1 MLLAID
7 GTVLSLAV
15 PRLTADLA
23 PSATELL
30 WIGDVYS
37 FVLAGLLVTMGNVA
51 DRIGRRRLLLIGS
64 TGFGLASLLAAFA
77 PTAGV
82 LIAARV
88 FLGLFGAPTLPSTL
102 PISRDV
108 FRQPLQRTRAIAVWS
123 AGATGGAAVGPLVGG
138 FLLEHFWWG
147 SVFLINLPVMAIV
160 IVAGLL
166 VLPESRGNADARI
179 DAVSALLSI
188 VAIVPIVY
196 AVKHLAA
203 QGFDVTVV
211 LTALVG
217 ATAGWVFVRRQRRLA
232 TPLIDISLFRI
243 PAFTGAVLAN
253 GIAIFALAGLLF
265 FFSQYLQLVRGLSPL
280 IAGLVELPATI
291 MSVLVALVAV
301 AIVKRLGAGRSIATG
316 VTLGGGGLALVGFA
330 AGQEGIHWILIGVSV
345 AGLGIG
351 LAMTLSTDAIVSAAP
366 VERAGAASAIS
377 ETAYELGVAMGIAL
391 LGSLQTVFYRWLLQT
406 PSGLDDAIAAQVRES
421 LPIGLKALDETVAIQ
436 AEAAHLAR
444 DAFTS
449 GVPTTAVVAAVLLI
463 VAALTAWKLIPSQR
477 PQEAPSKTT

>member
-1 MLLAID
+1 M
-7 GTVLSLAV
+7 
-15 PRLTADLA
+15 
-23 PSATELL
+23 
-30 WIGDVYS
+30 
-37 FVLAGLLVTMGNVA
+37 
-51 DRIGRRRLLLIGS
+51 
-64 TGFGLASLLAAFA
+64 
-77 PTAGV
+77 
-82 LIAARV
+82 
-88 FLGLFGAPTLPSTL
+88 
-102 PISRDV
+102 
-108 FRQPLQRTRAIAVWS
+108 
-123 AGATGGAAVGPLVGG
+123 
-138 FLLEHFWWG
+138 
-147 SVFLINLPVMAIV
+147 
-160 IVAGLL
+160 
-166 VLPESRGNADARI
+166 
-179 DAVSALLSI
+179 
-188 VAIVPIVY
+188 
-196 AVKHLAA
+196 
-203 QGFDVTVV
+203 TVV

-316 VTLGGGGLALVGFA
+316 LTLGGGGLALVGFA

-444 DAFTS
+444 EAFTS
-449 GVPTTAVVAAVLLI
+449 GVQTTAVVAAVLLI

>member
-1 MLLAID
+1 
-7 GTVLSLAV
+7 
-15 PRLTADLA
+15 
-23 PSATELL
+23 
-30 WIGDVYS
+30 
-37 FVLAGLLVTMGNVA
+37 
-51 DRIGRRRLLLIGS
+51 
-64 TGFGLASLLAAFA
+64 
-77 PTAGV
+77 
-82 LIAARV
+82 
-88 FLGLFGAPTLPSTL
+88 
-102 PISRDV
+102 
-108 FRQPLQRTRAIAVWS
+108 
-123 AGATGGAAVGPLVGG
+123 
-138 FLLEHFWWG
+138 
-147 SVFLINLPVMAIV
+147 
-160 IVAGLL
+160 
-166 VLPESRGNADARI
+166 
-179 DAVSALLSI
+179 
-188 VAIVPIVY
+188 
-196 AVKHLAA
+196 
-203 QGFDVTVV
+203 
-211 LTALVG
+211 
-217 ATAGWVFVRRQRRLA
+217 
-232 TPLIDISLFRI
+232 
-243 PAFTGAVLAN
+243 VLAN

-316 VTLGGGGLALVGFA
+316 LTLGGGGLALVGFA

-444 DAFTS
+444 EAFTS
-449 GVPTTAVVAAVLLI
+449 GVQTTAVVAAVLLI